1 MKVKIEFEVNWPD
14 YEDVCDELIIE
25 DMFENWSGKEGV
37 SIKSYKIEK

>member
-14 YEDVCDELIIE
+14 YEDVSDELIIE
-25 DMFENWSGKEGV
+25 DMFENWLGKKGV